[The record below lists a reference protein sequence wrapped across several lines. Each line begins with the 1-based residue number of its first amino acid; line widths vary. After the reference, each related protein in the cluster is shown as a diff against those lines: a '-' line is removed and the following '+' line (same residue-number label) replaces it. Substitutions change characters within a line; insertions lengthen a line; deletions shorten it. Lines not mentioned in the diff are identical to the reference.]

1 MKITAFALLVA
12 HLCIHAEARA
22 ETMPNTEQFMNML
35 GTCATS
41 MNVRVTADMVGSIK
55 TFYEGNKTQGSF
67 TLQNMPEFLKL
78 FPENDRTTAYKLY
91 VECLM
96 KMK

>member
-1 MKITAFALLVA
+1 MKIATFALLAA

-22 ETMPNTEQFMNML
+22 ETMPGTEQFMNML
-35 GTCATS
+35 STCAAG
-41 MNVRVTADMVGSIK
+41 MNLNVTADMVGSIK

-67 TLQNMPEFLKL
+67 KLQNMPEFLKL
-78 FPENDRTTAYKLY
+78 FPENERTTAYRLY
-91 VECLM
+91 TDCLV